1 MAKEPEA
8 PEGEAP
14 KKKGKLLIIII
25 AIAAIVVVGGGVG
38 AYVLLS
44 KPAAEKNA
52 DADAEEE
59 GDGEAHAKGDEHPP
73 IYDKLEQ
80 FTTRLSDGETY
91 LQCEINLKV
100 ADPKVQEKIKT
111 YMPEIRDTLLRLLS
125 SKSPED
131 LASTEGRDALSKEV
145 QDSVNHILGI
155 KKASK
160 GVQKV
165 LFPAFIVQ

>member
-25 AIAAIVVVGGGVG
+25 AIAAVVLVGGGVG
-38 AYVLLS
+38 AYLMLS
-44 KPAAEKNA
+44 KP
-52 DADAEEE
+52 DAEQAADGHGGEE
-59 GDGEAHAKGDEHPP
+59 GGEEEAAADDEHPP
-73 IYDKLEQ
+73 IYEKLEQ
-80 FTTRLSDGETY
+80 FTTRLADGETY

-100 ADPKVQEKIKT
+100 ADAKVQEKLKL
-111 YMPEIRDTLLRLLS
+111 YMPEIRDMLLRLLS
-125 SKSPED
+125 SKSAEEM
-131 LASTEGRDALSKEV
+131 SSVEGRDALAKEV
-145 QDSVNHILGI
+145 QQNVNEILGV

-165 LFPAFIVQ
+165 LFPAFIIQ

>member
-25 AIAAIVVVGGGVG
+25 AIAAVVLVGGGVG
-38 AYVLLS
+38 AYLLLS
-44 KPAAEKNA
+44 KPAAEKAA
-52 DADAEEE
+52 DGHGDEAEEVVE
-59 GDGEAHAKGDEHPP
+59 DDKHPP
-73 IYDKLEQ
+73 IYEKLEQ
-80 FTTRLSDGETY
+80 FTTRLSDGESY

-100 ADPKVQEKIKT
+100 ADAKVQEKIKL
-111 YMPEIRDTLLRLLS
+111 YMPEIRDALLSLLS
-125 SKSPED
+125 SKTAEEIT
-131 LASTEGRDALSKEV
+131 AVEQREALSKEV
-145 QDSVNHILGI
+145 QQKVNEILGI

-165 LFPAFIVQ
+165 LFPAFIIQ

>member
-1 MAKEPEA
+1 MAKEPDP

-25 AIAAIVVVGGGVG
+25 AIAAVVLVGGGVG
-38 AYVLLS
+38 AYLLLK

-52 DADAEEE
+52 DAHGEEDAGEEE
-59 GDGEAHAKGDEHPP
+59 VAKGDEHPP

-100 ADPKVQEKIKT
+100 ADTKVQEKIKT
-111 YMPEIRDTLLRLLS
+111 YMPEIRDMLLRLLS
-125 SKSPED
+125 SKSVEEM
-131 LASTEGRDALSKEV
+131 STVEGRDELAKEV
-145 QDSVNHILGI
+145 QQNVNEILGI

-165 LFPAFIVQ
+165 LFPQFIIQ